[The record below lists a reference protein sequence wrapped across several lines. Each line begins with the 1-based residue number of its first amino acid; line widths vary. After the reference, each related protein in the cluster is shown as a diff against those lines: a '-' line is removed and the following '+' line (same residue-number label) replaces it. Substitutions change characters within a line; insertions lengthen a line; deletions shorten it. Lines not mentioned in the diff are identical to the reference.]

1 MSERLIRIGKIS
13 SVNAAE
19 GMARVTYPDMDD
31 SVTAELPVFC
41 FTGEYRM
48 PEVGAEVL
56 VVHLANGSSA
66 GVGLG
71 RYWNKAD
78 KPPVD
83 SGFYKELGED
93 AYLKFDDGKL
103 TIHAPE
109 IVLEGDKVTVKS
121 PGIKLD
127 GPVKTTADI
136 LAGNSVSALSHTH
149 SGVHGETSG
158 PH

>member
-56 VVHLANGSSA
+56 VVHLSNGSSA
-66 GVGLG
+66 GVVLG

-83 SGFYKELGED
+83 SGFYKELGKD

-103 TIHAPE
+103 TIHAPQ
-109 IVLEGDKVTVKS
+109 IV
-121 PGIKLD
+121 LD

-136 LAGNSVSALSHTH
+136 DVSGVSAKTHTH
-149 SGVHGETSG
+149 TGVHGETSG